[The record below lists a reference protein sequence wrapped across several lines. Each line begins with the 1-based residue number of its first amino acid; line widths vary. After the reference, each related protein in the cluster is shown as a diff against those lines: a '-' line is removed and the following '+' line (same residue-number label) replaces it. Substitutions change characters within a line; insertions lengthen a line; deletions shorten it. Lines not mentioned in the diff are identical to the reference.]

1 MEEEVVALFL
11 YSRFLSGYRYL
22 QSLAKIKDTEEG
34 MADSM
39 EFGKASSYYEA
50 LAIFALVLALI
61 ILRRVRGRSF
71 PIWTSMML
79 GAALTIV
86 FGIVP
91 ITKAYEAIDFDVIFF
106 LLGMFSIVAG
116 MEKSGLLAYLTYR
129 TLSSAKSLRSTLIIF
144 VFMTGIL
151 SAFVVNDT
159 MAVMGTP
166 IAITL
171 VKQMGLPLETIL
183 VVLAFSITIG
193 SVMTP
198 MGNPQNILI
207 ASESGVKA
215 PFLSF
220 LSILAI
226 PTLLN
231 LAFVAILAL
240 FVLKGHQTRLDG
252 RQIAVIAEEKVK
264 SPSLARL
271 SAASLFLAV
280 GGFILNDLLSI
291 LGLPHISHLGAIAFL
306 ASVPLYFL
314 AEERRELLYSLD
326 WSTIVFFIS
335 MFIVMEGLWHS
346 GAADLILNFIPA
358 PRPGDRVGSIVSLML
373 ISLFL
378 SQIFSNVPLVKL
390 YVEVMKTL
398 GFDGN
403 HGYAWLALAAGS
415 TIAGNLTVL
424 GAASNVII
432 VEASENRTGKS
443 FSYIYFLKLGL
454 VMTSVNAFTY
464 TLWLILFA

>member
-1 MEEEVVALFL
+1 
-11 YSRFLSGYRYL
+11 
-22 QSLAKIKDTEEG
+22 
-34 MADSM
+34 
-39 EFGKASSYYEA
+39 
-50 LAIFALVLALI
+50 
-61 ILRRVRGRSF
+61 
-71 PIWTSMML
+71 
-79 GAALTIV
+79 
-86 FGIVP
+86 
-91 ITKAYEAIDFDVIFF
+91 
-106 LLGMFSIVAG
+106 
-116 MEKSGLLAYLTYR
+116 
-129 TLSSAKSLRSTLIIF
+129 
-144 VFMTGIL
+144 MTGIL

-240 FVLKGHQTRLDG
+240 FVLKGHETRLDG

-291 LGLPHISHLGAIAFL
+291 LGLPHISYLGAIAFL

-335 MFIVMEGLWHS
+335 MFIVMEGLWH
-346 GAADLILNFIPA
+346 
-358 PRPGDRVGSIVSLML
+358 
-373 ISLFL
+373 

-443 FSYIYFLKLGL
+443 FSYISFLKLGL